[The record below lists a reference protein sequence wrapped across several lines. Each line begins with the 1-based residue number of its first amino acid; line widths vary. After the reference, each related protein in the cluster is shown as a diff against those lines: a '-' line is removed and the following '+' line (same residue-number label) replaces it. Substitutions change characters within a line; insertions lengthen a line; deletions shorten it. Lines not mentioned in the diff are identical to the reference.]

1 MTTEYDGENS
11 TLTTNVLVDNLST
24 AVPDETGGEKDI
36 WLSAANT
43 MTTTEMCIAC
53 VAFVFNIANI
63 FAIIS
68 ARLHHKNTY
77 RLFISLALADAITA
91 FAYGFSDICDKACST
106 DSIPVKEV
114 IVYNIYQI
122 SSMACAF
129 L

>member
-24 AVPDETGGEKDI
+24 SVPDATGDTEEHI

-43 MTTTEMCIAC
+43 VTTTEMCIAC

-68 ARLHHKNTY
+68 SRLHHKNTY
-77 RLFISLALADAITA
+77 RLFISLSLADAIIA
-91 FAYGFSDICDKACST
+91 FAYGFSYICDKACST

-114 IVYNIYQI
+114 IVYNI
-122 SSMACAF
+122 
-129 L
+129 